1 MRAPGPKHSAMN
13 LSGGD
18 TRVLSVRM
26 SRLRLWHHR
35 RCCSLRTPTMILDRT
50 VHICVSV
57 YCSPPERGYPA
68 PFGPAGARSRRRG
81 IGRGRMC
88 RSR

>member
-35 RCCSLRTPTMILDRT
+35 RCCSLRTPTMILGVGD
-50 VHICVSV
+50 
-57 YCSPPERGYPA
+57 EA
-68 PFGPAGARSRRRG
+68 
-81 IGRGRMC
+81 
-88 RSR
+88 